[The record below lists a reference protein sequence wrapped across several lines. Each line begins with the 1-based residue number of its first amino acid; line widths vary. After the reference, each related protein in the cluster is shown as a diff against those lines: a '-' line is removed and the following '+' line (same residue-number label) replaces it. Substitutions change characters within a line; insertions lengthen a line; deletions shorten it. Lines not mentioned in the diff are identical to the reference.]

1 MMDFL
6 TVIVLFPGFFG
17 GLCFLNGPSIIWTL
31 TTQGSSGGIPPSG
44 LASASFVWWWH
55 TRAGYLNTHPPF
67 CRGGGSLGCRRD
79 HLHIDT
85 HTQTH
90 TNIYIHTYIIGGQ
103 IFERSMIF
111 LNTHLPLCR
120 GGGGV
125 PHIPLMQNCPMIF
138 LNTHHPPSGSGHLC
152 DLHKASL
159 ASSGTTRAAHVLTK
173 AAAGTSYQ
181 AAVYMTAQGHWE
193 ASASSAA
200 YTPSGIF
207 YMLNYTTFYCGLFFW
222 SW

>member
-1 MMDFL
+1 MMVNCPHCGGRRCPNDFCML
-6 TVIVLFPGFFG
+6 YS
-17 GLCFLNGPSIIWTL
+17 C
-31 TTQGSSGGIPPSG
+31 
-44 LASASFVWWWH
+44 LASTSFVGWWH
-55 TRAGYLNTHPPF
+55 TRAGYLNTRPPF

-111 LNTHLPLCR
+111 LNTHHPLCR

-138 LNTHHPPSGSGHLC
+138 LNTHRAPSGSRHLC

-159 ASSGTTRAAHVLTK
+159 AIIGTTRAAHVLTK
-173 AAAGTSYQ
+173 AAAATSSFGTLGVSG
-181 AAVYMTAQGHWE
+181 TGHRG
-193 ASASSAA
+193 S
-200 YTPSGIF
+200 
-207 YMLNYTTFYCGLFFW
+207 
-222 SW
+222 

>member
-1 MMDFL
+1 M
-6 TVIVLFPGFFG
+6 
-17 GLCFLNGPSIIWTL
+17 
-31 TTQGSSGGIPPSG
+31 
-44 LASASFVWWWH
+44 
-55 TRAGYLNTHPPF
+55 NTHPPF

-193 ASASSAA
+193 ASASYAPADPPAASHRTQGHNTCAPRVSALSA
-200 YTPSGIF
+200 SKEATDSITSASDSSPRQHQV
-207 YMLNYTTFYCGLFFW
+207 TFI
-222 SW
+222 